1 MRDYILTLSCISVF
15 CGIIHI
21 LSPAGDGGGIK
32 RNIRLIT
39 SLCVLCVAL
48 FPIGDFLI
56 RLGEYEMDFWD
67 EDFSAA
73 LEVEYEEEFLSAML
87 EYSDETVAELS
98 AKMLLEKFDMQ
109 DGDISVVVF
118 SCVENDNIK
127 ILRADI
133 EIHPGG
139 ISQPPDPLKESL
151 EELLGCECRII
162 YK

>member
-1 MRDYILTLSCISVF
+1 MKDYILTLSCISVF

-21 LSPAGDGGGIK
+21 LSPSGEGGGIK
-32 RNIRLIT
+32 KNIRLIA
-39 SLCVLCVAL
+39 SLSVLCVAL

-56 RLGEYEMDFWD
+56 RLSEYEIDFLN
-67 EDFSAA
+67 EDFSAT
-73 LEVEYEEEFLSAML
+73 LEAEYEEEFLSAML
-87 EYSDETVAELS
+87 EYSDQTVAEVS
-98 AKMLLEKFDMQ
+98 EKMLLEKFNMR
-109 DGDISVVVF
+109 DGDVSVVVF

-139 ISQPPDPLKESL
+139 VSQPLTSLKESL